1 MDEIT
6 YVEIGE
12 INLKKDLSE
21 KEKDQIKKAV
31 DNMHYPPICEPV
43 PGTNINYIPGATL

>member
-12 INLKKDLSE
+12 KPKKDLSE
-21 KEKDQIKKAV
+21 KEKNQIKKAV
-31 DNMHYPPICEPV
+31 DNMHYLPICEPI
-43 PGTNINYIPGATL
+43 PGTDIKYIPGATLR